1 MKKTWV
7 RLTVWVALGV
17 LSLGS
22 AQTLQEVQQAR
33 EEARKVYPNGFFDL
47 APWKMAVEKA
57 EALVAKEPSN
67 LEALRLLA
75 ELYGDTKFSIRAW
88 NAWSD
93 YRSKGGN
100 WDAAARKAAA
110 QAARELAFYAKQR
123 NDPAEAER
131 WAAQAAAV
139 EAGQ

>member
-1 MKKTWV
+1 MKKLWI
-7 RLTVWVALGV
+7 RLAVPITLGV

-47 APWKMAVEKA
+47 APWKAAVEKA
-57 EALVAKEPSN
+57 EALVAKEPGN
-67 LEALRLLA
+67 LAALRLLA
-75 ELYGDTKFSIRAW
+75 ELYGETKFSIRAW

-93 YRSKGGN
+93 YRSKGGE
-100 WDAAARKAAA
+100 WDSAARTAAA
-110 QAARELAFYAKQR
+110 QAARQLAFYAKQR

>member
-1 MKKTWV
+1 MKKFWV
-7 RLTVWVALGV
+7 RLAVLVALGV

-33 EEARKVYPNGFFDL
+33 EEARKAYPNGFYDL
-47 APWKMAVEKA
+47 APWKAAVQKA
-57 EALVAKEPSN
+57 EALVAKEPNN
-67 LEALRLLA
+67 LQALRLLA
-75 ELYGDTKFSIRAW
+75 ELYGETKFSIRAW

-100 WDAAARKAAA
+100 WDSAARAAAA
-110 QAARELAFYAKQR
+110 QAARALAFYAKQR
-123 NDPAEAER
+123 NDPADAER